1 MLDNILI
8 FCNEEKKIT
17 EIMEKFNY
25 KNRTKFK
32 RKFIQPLLEV
42 EKLEM
47 TIPEKTSS
55 KYQKYKTKNKKE

>member
-1 MLDNILI
+1 
-8 FCNEEKKIT
+8 
-17 EIMEKFNY
+17 MEKFNY

-47 TIPEKTSS
+47 TIPEKPSS

>member
-1 MLDNILI
+1 
-8 FCNEEKKIT
+8 
-17 EIMEKFNY
+17 MEKFNY

-47 TIPEKTSS
+47 TIPEKPSS
-55 KYQKYKTKNKKE
+55 KYQKYKTKIRKSRCKNENISCR